1 MPELP
6 EVETVR
12 RGLQAA
18 LINKK
23 ITAVKVRETRL
34 RVPVSPGRLR
44 RWIAG
49 QRVVEVTRRA
59 KYLLCRMQ
67 NEAHLIIHLG
77 MSGRVLWCPAARRL
91 DKHDH
96 LRFILDDGKEL
107 RFRDPRRFGLVE
119 AVAPGKLAGCAHLQH
134 LGLEPLS
141 PQFQPELLHQ
151 QTRGLARPIKNYL
164 MDANKI
170 VGVGNIYAN
179 EALFRAGIRPQRP
192 TGKLKLEDWRRLAA
206 AVRATLELAIANGGT
221 TLSDF
226 YNSNGEMGYFQQH
239 LKVYSRAG
247 EACLTCGATIKR
259 MVQVGRSSFFCP
271 RCQE

>member
-6 EVETVR
+6 EVETIR

-18 LINKK
+18 LINKR

-34 RVPVSPGRLR
+34 RVPVSPRQLR

-49 QRVVEVTRRA
+49 QRVMEVTRRA

-67 NEAHLIIHLG
+67 NDAHLIIHLG
-77 MSGRVLWCPAARRL
+77 MSGRLLWCAADREL

-96 LRFILDDGKEL
+96 VRFLLNGGEEL
-107 RFRDPRRFGLVE
+107 RFRDPRRFGLVA
-119 AVAPGKLAGCAHLQH
+119 AVAPGKLAGCVHLQH
-134 LGLEPLS
+134 LGLEPFS

-151 QTRGLARPIKNYL
+151 QTRGLSRPIKNYL

-170 VGVGNIYAN
+170 AGVGNIYAN

-192 TGKLKLEDWRRLAA
+192 VGTLQPADWHRLVQ
-206 AVRATLELAIANGGT
+206 AVRDTLALAIANGGT
-221 TLSDF
+221 TLNDF

-239 LKVYSRAG
+239 LKVYGRAG
-247 EACLTCGATIKR
+247 EPCLTCGATIKR
-259 MVQVGRSSFFCP
+259 LVQLGRSSFFCP
-271 RCQE
+271 RCQK